1 MFKHVYVST
10 KDRKGH
16 THNYKLTG
24 DQTIPAGEEVTDVR
38 LPSQNLREMLHPDV
52 VAKLTAAYGTTAPGL
67 PVQQRRRSRGKRG
80 AKA

>member
-24 DQTIPAGEEVTDVR
+24 DQTVPAGEEVTDVR

-52 VAKLTAAYGTTAPGL
+52 VAKLTATYGSTPL
-67 PVQQRRRSRGKRG
+67 PVQQRRSRRGKRG